1 LRIEKGQ
8 KLLFIGDSIT
18 DCDRAKPE
26 GEGLFGAYGNG
37 YVSYVNALLLAVYP
51 DMGIRVVNKG
61 ISGNSVRDLKKRWQ
75 DDVIDQEPD
84 WLAIMIGINDVWRQY
99 DVPFIKEKH
108 VYIEEYEET
117 LRKLV
122 IETKPIVKGLVLMTP
137 FYLENNEHDPMRKTM
152 DKYGQVVRKIAEEYG
167 CLFVD
172 TQAAF
177 NEVLKSLY
185 PAALAWDR
193 VHPSAA
199 GHIVLARAFLK
210 EIDFN
215 WDRSKL
221 E

>member
-1 LRIEKGQ
+1 MKIETGQ

-26 GEGLFGAYGNG
+26 GEGLFGAHGNG
-37 YVSYVNALLLAVYP
+37 YVSYVNALLTAVYP
-51 DMGIRVVNKG
+51 ELGIRVVNKG
-61 ISGNSVRDLKKRWQ
+61 ISGNTVRDLKNRWQ
-75 DDVIDQEPD
+75 DDVMNQKPD

-108 VYIEEYEET
+108 VYIEEYEDT

-122 IETKPIVKGLVLMTP
+122 TETKPFVKGLVLMTP
-137 FYLENNEHDPMRKTM
+137 FYLENNEQDPMRQTM
-152 DKYGQVVRKIAEEYG
+152 DQYGQLVRKVAEENDS
-167 CLFVD
+167 LFVD

-177 NEVLKSLY
+177 KEVLKSLY

-199 GHIVLARAFLK
+199 GHVVLAKAFLK
-210 EIDFN
+210 EIGFI

>member
-1 LRIEKGQ
+1 LKIEKGQ

-26 GEGLFGAYGNG
+26 GEGLFGALGNG

-51 DMGIRVVNKG
+51 EMGIRVVNKG
-61 ISGNSVRDLKKRWQ
+61 ISGNNVRDLKKRWQ
-75 DDVIDQEPD
+75 DDVMEQEPD

-117 LRKLV
+117 LRNLV
-122 IETKPIVKGLVLMTP
+122 IESKSIVKGLVLMTP
-137 FYLENNEHDPMRKTM
+137 FYLENNEQDPMRETM
-152 DKYGQVVRKIAEEYG
+152 DNYGQVVRKVAEEYG

-193 VHPSAA
+193 VHPSPA
-199 GHIVLARAFLK
+199 GHIVLAKAFLK
-210 EIDFN
+210 EIGFN